1 MTTLINLAKQR
12 ATELDRE
19 QKPVKLDYNANI
31 YQGDIVSYYNALNHG
46 KIQQHAN
53 SVPIIDNHKRT
64 YNSEY
69 LQLQYQPNSGKT
81 DLMRK
86 QLLEGRMSQISGQYN
101 IPTAQEPNLSLGSNS
116 PIVNELDKILNN
128 FVEKVSS
135 GIFDVTMTSDLY
147 AILKIIENEGY
158 KFGRDLLERYK
169 SFFEDIIDL
178 LDDDTTTDFI
188 EGIKNEKSVSQLMSN
203 VTGRCIDIIDAML
216 DAVKKGNSS
225 TERKLILDAY
235 IKNNILKQT
244 KEDKLKFMKQINKDL
259 KRKEDEL
266 KKAKKEKNDRVV
278 ALLEEQ
284 IKLLKEIKFN
294 GLDAFDKFKS
304 TMPTQNLLL
313 EDGPYTEGEPVAP
326 PNYDEMFARDEQAA
340 IELRRRE
347 EAENDAMLDEEREQR
362 ATKQLKKSI
371 EETKKT
377 TEKISNS
384 RRRKDAKQKRNRI
397 AALQTEMQTQDEKQV
412 QAFINYSRKHDVPYA
427 QLENDFVFF
436 YNFKRKKPSE
446 VTEDDIARD
455 KAMMT
460 NKLLVG
466 FFDSVESYV
475 NEKNAIAEQIRAL
488 EQPTTIEEPE
498 EPVIDAI
505 PFSLGERTFD
515 TEPKEKLNE
524 IYDYLEHQIEEL
536 EELIVQNNANIR
548 RKKNQRNALS
558 KNGKKTLDGEIKA
571 LEEKNTAIQFDILK
585 LTGEKKAVRIE
596 MSKRLS
602 NPDDVGRVAVDL
614 VDKTAADLKREMEHD
629 EIMAELGD
637 AVGGIQEG
645 KDEDIKYTPEET
657 ATAVEVADVLLP
669 PRIKAVTVQ
678 GESSV
683 VYFNGIS
690 YKKRRGPFIKETT
703 KEQALSLLSF
713 IGVPDPAKS
722 NKALGGT
729 SSTSE
734 WLGYIYDNILAK
746 DRRLRNQQNNQYFQ

>member
-12 ATELDRE
+12 ATELDHE
-19 QKPVKLDYNANI
+19 QKQVKFDYNANI

-53 SVPIIDNHKRT
+53 SVPNIDNHKRT

-86 QLLEGRMSQISGQYN
+86 QLLEGRMSQIAGQYN

-135 GIFDVTMTSDLY
+135 GIFDVTMTADLY

-178 LDDDTTTDFI
+178 LNDDTTTDFI
-188 EGIKNEKSVSQLMSN
+188 EGIKNEKSVSQLMSS
-203 VTGRCIDIIDAML
+203 VTSRCIDIIDAML
-216 DAVKKGNSS
+216 EAVKSGNSS

-259 KRKEDEL
+259 KAKEDEL
-266 KKAKKEKNDRVV
+266 KKAKKEKNDKVV

-313 EDGPYTEGEPVAP
+313 EDQPYTENNPYTDEGLPVAP
-326 PNYDEMFARDEQAA
+326 PDYNEMFARDE
-340 IELRRRE
+340 
-347 EAENDAMLDEEREQR
+347 EAKIDEEREQKAAEQLKESIQKIKKKQQSISKKQQKR
-362 ATKQLKKSI
+362 DTKQKNKRIVEL
-371 EETKKT
+371 EE
-377 TEKISNS
+377 EF
-384 RRRKDAKQKRNRI
+384 RVLDADAVK
-397 AALQTEMQTQDEKQV
+397 
-412 QAFINYSRKHDVPYA
+412 AFADYSRKYKIPYKE
-427 QLENDFVFF
+427 LEDDFVFF
-436 YNFKRKKPSE
+436 YDYKHKTP
-446 VTEDDIARD
+446 TELTEEDIA
-455 KAMMT
+455 KYNTIMA
-460 NKLLVG
+460 NQSLVD
-466 FFDSVESYV
+466 FFNGIEINYV
-475 NEKNAIAEQIRAL
+475 IEKQKISEQIRKL
-488 EQPTTIEEPE
+488 KLPTTIEEQEPE
-498 EPVIDAI
+498 IDAI

-515 TEPKEKLNE
+515 TETKEKLND
-524 IYDYLEHQIEEL
+524 IYDSLEHQIEEL
-536 EELIVQNNANIR
+536 EDLIKQSDESIKK
-548 RKKNQRNALS
+548 KKNQRSALS
-558 KNGKKTLDGEIKA
+558 SKGKIQADVEIKA
-571 LEEKNTAIQFDILK
+571 LEERKTAIHNDILK
-585 LTGEKKAVRIE
+585 LLSEKKAVRIE

-614 VDKTAADLKREMEHD
+614 VDKTAEDLKREMEHD

-637 AVGGIQEG
+637 AVGGVKSEG
-645 KDEDIKYTPEET
+645 KTEDVKYTPEET
-657 ATAVEVADVLLP
+657 MTAVEVADNVSLP
-669 PRIKAVTVQ
+669 PRIKADGNEASQV
-678 GESSV
+678 
-683 VYFNGIS
+683 FLNGS
-690 YKKRRGPFIKETT
+690 WYKKRRGPFIQNTT
-703 KEQALSLLSF
+703 KESALKLLSF
-713 IGVPDPAKS
+713 LGVEDPSIK
-722 NKALGGT
+722 NKALSGT
-729 SSTSE
+729 KATE
-734 WLGYIYDNILAK
+734 IWLGYIYDNILTQ
-746 DRRLRNQQNNQYFQ
+746 DRRLRNQQNNQYFK